1 VGTGRGAGKQ
11 AYERRAA
18 GKTGCCALIVCAD
31 LHLCVGKLSARV
43 RQRGAQAAV
52 LFLEHELVE
61 LLTAIHG
68 TKRPKTAGVAVAPL
82 PLRMSRELTAS
93 GLGKNQSELHTLCL
107 HEQTRKKQILTGPRK

>member
-1 VGTGRGAGKQ
+1 MSGAPQ
-11 AYERRAA
+11 ARQGAA
-18 GKTGCCALIVCAD
+18 RFIVCAD

-68 TKRPKTAGVAVAPL
+68 TKRPKTAGVEDAPL
-82 PLRMSRELTAS
+82 PLRVFARVDGVGARKKPV
-93 GLGKNQSELHTLCL
+93 GLHTLCL
-107 HEQTRKKQILTGPRK
+107 HEQTRKKLFLTLHYK

>member
-1 VGTGRGAGKQ
+1 MSGAPQ
-11 AYERRAA
+11 ARQGAA
-18 GKTGCCALIVCAD
+18 RFIVCAD

-68 TKRPKTAGVAVAPL
+68 TKRPKTAGVEDAPL

-93 GLGKNQSELHTLCL
+93 GSAFTRFL
-107 HEQTRKKQILTGPRK
+107 RKKQRGKSRF